1 MVVVFQPHRYTRTR
15 DLFAEF
21 CTAFYQADVLVV
33 TDIYPAGEPPIEGV
47 SGRALAAAIRE
58 HGHRDATYVE
68 GRDAV
73 IERVAKAVQPG
84 DMVITLGAGD
94 VWKVGPAVLGRL

>member
-1 MVVVFQPHRYTRTR
+1 M
-15 DLFAEF
+15 
-21 CTAFYQADVLVV
+21 LVV

-47 SGRALAAAIRE
+47 TGGALAGAIRE
-58 HGHRDATYVE
+58 HGHRDATYVA

-73 IERVAKAVQPG
+73 IERVAKAVRPG

-94 VWKVGPAVLGRL
+94 VWKVGPALLGRL